1 MSRCEWGEV
10 GKVVWPHQA
19 PSHTDSQRSLHC
31 RQGPF
36 QINQGCVFAD
46 PDPAVFLCLDPDPAA
61 FSVGIH
67 MQLKKLSKNY
77 LMKSL
82 LYRFLQSLWRVC
94 CTILSNL
101 YSLFSN
107 LHSPLSTYSPISTPY
122 SPLST
127 LHSMLC
133 NPVSPQSTI
142 LSLLPTPHSSLPT
155 IHPTLHSLQLCQL
168 FLLSQFCDYI
178 NKFFRIQE
186 LNKLALTVIVVVGY
200 WKYYYLYIMNQPNI
214 FIYTP

>member
-61 FSVGIH
+61 VSVGIQ

-107 LHSPLSTYSPISTPY
+107 LHSPLSTYSPLPTPLYPLSTPCYAIQSPHNPLSSLY
-122 SPLST
+122 SQLPTLHYPLSTPLST
-127 LHSMLC
+127 LFNSVNC
-133 NPVSPQSTI
+133 
-142 LSLLPTPHSSLPT
+142 
-155 IHPTLHSLQLCQL
+155 
-168 FLLSQFCDYI
+168 FY
-178 NKFFRIQE
+178 
-186 LNKLALTVIVVVGY
+186 
-200 WKYYYLYIMNQPNI
+200 
-214 FIYTP
+214 

>member
-61 FSVGIH
+61 FSVGIQ

-94 CTILSNL
+94 CTIISNL
-101 YSLFSN
+101 YSLLPILQSPLPTIHLLSN
-107 LHSPLSTYSPISTPY
+107 LHSLLPSIH
-122 SPLST
+122 SPL
-127 LHSMLC
+127 HAM
-133 NPVSPQSTI
+133 Q
-142 LSLLPTPHSSLPT
+142 SSLPT
-155 IHPTLHSLQLCQL
+155 IHYPLSTPNSPLFITHYPPHSPLSSTLS
-168 FLLSQFCDYI
+168 
-178 NKFFRIQE
+178 
-186 LNKLALTVIVVVGY
+186 TVFI
-200 WKYYYLYIMNQPNI
+200 KPILRLYQQI
-214 FIYTP
+214 F